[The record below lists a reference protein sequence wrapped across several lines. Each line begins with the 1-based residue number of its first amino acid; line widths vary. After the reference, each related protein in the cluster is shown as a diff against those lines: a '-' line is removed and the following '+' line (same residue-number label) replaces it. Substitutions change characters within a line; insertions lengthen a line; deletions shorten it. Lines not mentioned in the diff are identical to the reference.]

1 MSLYIKA
8 KYGLFL
14 FIFFTYFS
22 FVVKSEVKSVVSKVQ
37 KKYTYVYDA
46 AGNRVARIVV
56 DDEAKRDTVG
66 GDWGEIVVTPAVTSD
81 GVTVK
86 TTADLSGASL
96 TYAMS
101 NLVGVRVSEGNITN
115 PVTFLSMPSAGG
127 VYILNIR
134 SASSSKSFKIVKK

>member
-1 MSLYIKA
+1 M
-8 KYGLFL
+8 
-14 FIFFTYFS
+14 
-22 FVVKSEVKSVVSKVQ
+22 
-37 KKYTYVYDA
+37 
-46 AGNRVARIVV
+46 ARIVV
-56 DDEAKRDTVG
+56 DDEAKKDTVG
-66 GDWGEIVVTPAVTSD
+66 GDLGEIVVTPAVTSD

>member
-1 MSLYIKA
+1 MA
-8 KYGLFL
+8 W
-14 FIFFTYFS
+14 
-22 FVVKSEVKSVVSKVQ
+22 SEVGSVASRVE
-37 KKYTYVYDA
+37 KKLVYRYDV

-66 GDWGEIVVTPAVTSD
+66 GDLGEIVVTPAVTSD

-101 NLVGVRVSEGNITN
+101 NLTGVRVGEGNITN
-115 PVTFLSMPSAGG
+115 PVTFLSKPSAGG
-127 VYILNIR
+127 VYILNVR
-134 SASSSKSFKIVKK
+134 SASSSKSFKIVKR

>member
-86 TTADLSGASL
+86 TLSL
-96 TYAMS
+96 
-101 NLVGVRVSEGNITN
+101 IH
-115 PVTFLSMPSAGG
+115 
-127 VYILNIR
+127 I
-134 SASSSKSFKIVKK
+134 

>member
-1 MSLYIKA
+1 M
-8 KYGLFL
+8 
-14 FIFFTYFS
+14 
-22 FVVKSEVKSVVSKVQ
+22 
-37 KKYTYVYDA
+37 
-46 AGNRVARIVV
+46 ARIVV
-56 DDEAKRDTVG
+56 DDEAKKDTVG
-66 GDWGEIVVTPAVTSD
+66 GDLGEIVVTPAVTSY

-101 NLVGVRVSEGNITN
+101 NLVGVRVGEGNITN

>member
-1 MSLYIKA
+1 MASR
-8 KYGLFL
+8 
-14 FIFFTYFS
+14 
-22 FVVKSEVKSVVSKVQ
+22 VE
-37 KKYTYVYDA
+37 KKLVYRYDV

-66 GDWGEIVVTPAVTSD
+66 GDLGEIVVTPAVTSD

-101 NLVGVRVSEGNITN
+101 NLTGVRVGEGNITN

-127 VYILNIR
+127 VYILNVR
-134 SASSSKSFKIVKK
+134 SASSSKSFKIVKR

>member
-1 MSLYIKA
+1 MA
-8 KYGLFL
+8 WG
-14 FIFFTYFS
+14 
-22 FVVKSEVKSVVSKVQ
+22 EVGSVASRVE
-37 KKYTYVYDA
+37 KKLVYRYDV

-66 GDWGEIVVTPAVTSD
+66 GDLGEIEVTPAVTSD

-101 NLVGVRVSEGNITN
+101 NLTGVRVGEGNITN

-127 VYILNIR
+127 VYILNVR
-134 SASSSKSFKIVKK
+134 SASSSKSFKIVKR

>member
-66 GDWGEIVVTPAVTSD
+66 GDLGEIVVTPAVTSD

-101 NLVGVRVSEGNITN
+101 NLVGVRVSEGNTRLFHLTLVLFSN
-115 PVTFLSMPSAGG
+115 C
-127 VYILNIR
+127 LN
-134 SASSSKSFKIVKK
+134 K

>member
-1 MSLYIKA
+1 MSLQLKIKYI
-8 KYGLFL
+8 FL
-14 FIFFTYFS
+14 FTIFSTNLS
-22 FVVKSEVKSVVSKVQ
+22 IMAWGEVGSVASRVERNL
-37 KKYTYVYDA
+37 VYRYDV

-66 GDWGEIVVTPAVTSD
+66 GDLGEIVVTPAVTSD

-101 NLVGVRVSEGNITN
+101 NLVGVRVGEGNITN

-127 VYILNIR
+127 VYILNVR
-134 SASSSKSFKIVKK
+134 SASSSKSFKIVKR